1 MHIADITMF
10 YAPASGGVRTYLDAK
25 HHRLDAIQGVRHSL
39 LIPGASAHN
48 ADGIYQV
55 PALPLPFGK
64 GYRFPVRL
72 APWCKTLRSLKPDL
86 IEVGDPYLTAWAA
99 LEARRQL
106 DVPVIG
112 FYHSD
117 LPLLVSNRMGNW
129 FTPNVE
135 AYVSKL
141 YGNFDRVLAPSRVMA
156 DKLRRLGVR
165 DVHVQPL
172 GVDLTTFHPSKRD
185 SNVRAELGI
194 ADTTRLLIYAGRG
207 SREKNLPILLACMQ
221 QLGHPYHLLLVG
233 SGMPANVP
241 DNVSVIGQFCPPE
254 EVARLMASADLLVH
268 AGDQETFGLVILEA
282 MASATPVVAV
292 RAGAFGEI
300 VNDQCGRLCT
310 ANDAQAMAT
319 AVREAF
325 EAGVRKL
332 GAQARRHVEQHYSWD
347 NVVAGL
353 LQHYQA
359 VLGHQPL
366 VRAHA

>member
-25 HHRLDAIQGVRHSL
+25 HRRLDAMSGVRHSL
-39 LIPGASAHN
+39 LIPGASASQTNGVYH
-48 ADGIYQV
+48 V
-55 PALPLPFGK
+55 PAPPLPFGN

-72 APWCKTLRSLKPDL
+72 APWCKELRRLQPDL

-99 LEARRQL
+99 LEARRKL

-141 YGNFDRVLAPSRVMA
+141 YGHFDRVLAPSQVMA
-156 DKLRRLGVR
+156 DKLRRLGIR
-165 DVHVQPL
+165 DVHVQRL
-172 GVDLTTFHPSKRD
+172 GR
-185 SNVRAELGI
+185 
-194 ADTTRLLIYAGRG
+194 
-207 SREKNLPILLACMQ
+207 
-221 QLGHPYHLLLVG
+221 PYHLLLVG
-233 SGMPANVP
+233 SNMPANVP
-241 DNVSVIGQFCPPE
+241 DNVSVINHFCPLH
-254 EVARLMASADLLVH
+254 EVARLVASADLLVH

-300 VNDQCGRLCT
+300 VNEQCGRLCQ
-310 ANDAQAMAT
+310 ANDGAAMAQA
-319 AVREAF
+319 VRQVF
-325 EAGVRKL
+325 EEGVRTL
-332 GAQARRHVEQHYSWD
+332 GTQARRHVEQHYSWD

-359 VLGHQPL
+359 VLGHQPRA
-366 VRAHA
+366 RAHG